1 MKKITYL
8 FFLLAVL
15 QVNAQVLTETFD
27 TALNWTVSHPTGS
40 STNAGW
46 TRVTTGSNPN
56 CSPYAGAGMAK
67 FASYDAAAGNVYV
80 LTSPLFTLSS
90 ANTYKVK
97 FSMYRDGAY
106 PTDADKV
113 MVYLSTSP
121 LSNGTNLL
129 GTVNRSI
136 SLTPVVSAE
145 GWYNYSFNIPAGTNG
160 NRYIRLSATSAYGN
174 NIYFDN
180 ISVNQI
186 VTNDAEMNSVATPSV
201 VTAGVKTITGAF
213 SNNGSNNITSATLNW
228 QIDGGTINSQNLT
241 GLNITPGQTYNY
253 SHSTT
258 WNATPG
264 NFSLKVWVS
273 NPNGVA
279 DAVPT
284 NNEVTKTISVASNS
298 TARRPMYEKFTSST
312 CGPCAGFNGS
322 YFTPFYGTNGS
333 NISLIN
339 YQVNW
344 PGSGDPYYT
353 AEVGSRRGYYSVSAA
368 PTLFVDAVD
377 ATNSSIAGLQADYT
391 AAAAKPA
398 YFALSATKNL
408 VGTSMTVNVN
418 STPYLDGAYK
428 LYVAVVEK
436 TTTGNIASN
445 GETSFKNVMMKM
457 MPDASGTTLNCTH
470 DVPVTTSITTDL
482 AGTFIEDYSDLE
494 VVVFIQNNATKE
506 IMQSTYAIEQAL
518 ATNEFSVAKI
528 NVYPNP
534 SNGLITID
542 STTAVDVTVTDLTGK
557 VVFSAKQITNQSP
570 LNLTNLQKGI
580 YLVKMANENG
590 EQTEKIV
597 LK

>member
-8 FFLLAVL
+8 FFFFAVL
-15 QVNAQVLTETFD
+15 QGNAQVISETFD

-40 STNAGW
+40 ATNAGW
-46 TRVTTGSNPN
+46 SQVATGSNPN

-67 FASYDAAAGNVYV
+67 FASYDVAAGNVYV

-145 GWYNYSFNIPAGTNG
+145 GWYNYSFNIPVGTNG
-160 NRYIRLSATSAYGN
+160 NRYIRLSATSQYGN

-186 VTNDAEMNSVATPSV
+186 VTNDAELNTVATPSV
-201 VTAGVKTITGAF
+201 VLPGTKTISGVFA
-213 SNNGSNNITSATLNW
+213 NGGSNNITSATINW
-228 QIDGGTINSQNLT
+228 QINGGTINSQNLT

-253 SHSTT
+253 SHTTT

-264 NFSLKVWVS
+264 TYSLKVWVS
-273 NPNGVA
+273 NPNGVT
-279 DAVPT
+279 DAFPA
-284 NNEVTKTISVASNS
+284 NNEITKTVSVASNS
-298 TARRPMYEKFTSST
+298 TTRRPMYEKFTSST
-312 CGPCAGFNGS
+312 CGPCASFNGS

-377 ATNSSIAGLQADYT
+377 ATNSSVTGLQADYS

-408 VGTSMTVNVN
+408 VGTTMSVNVT

-436 TTTGNIASN
+436 TTTGNVASN
-445 GETSFKNVMMKM
+445 GESSFKNV
-457 MPDASGTTLNCTH
+457 
-470 DVPVTTSITTDL
+470 I
-482 AGTFIEDYSDLE
+482 
-494 VVVFIQNNATKE
+494 
-506 IMQSTYAIEQAL
+506 
-518 ATNEFSVAKI
+518 
-528 NVYPNP
+528 
-534 SNGLITID
+534 
-542 STTAVDVTVTDLTGK
+542 
-557 VVFSAKQITNQSP
+557 
-570 LNLTNLQKGI
+570 
-580 YLVKMANENG
+580 
-590 EQTEKIV
+590 
-597 LK
+597 

>member
-8 FFLLAVL
+8 FFFFAVL
-15 QVNAQVLTETFD
+15 QSNAQVISETFD

-40 STNAGW
+40 ATNAGW
-46 TRVTTGSNPN
+46 SQVTTGSNPN

-67 FASYDAAAGNVYV
+67 FASYDVAAGNVYV

-129 GTVNRSI
+129 GTINRSI

-160 NRYIRLSATSAYGN
+160 NRYIRLSATSQYGN

-186 VTNDAEMNSVATPSV
+186 VTNDAELNTVATPSV
-201 VTAGVKTITGAF
+201 VLPGTKTISGVFA
-213 SNNGSNNITSATLNW
+213 NGGSNNITSATINW
-228 QIDGGTINSQNLT
+228 QIDGGAIYSQNLT
-241 GLNITPGQTYNY
+241 GLNIAPNQTYNY
-253 SHSTT
+253 SHTTT

-264 NFSLKVWVS
+264 TYSLKVWVS
-273 NPNGVA
+273 NPNGVT
-279 DAVPT
+279 DAFPA
-284 NNEVTKTISVASNS
+284 NNEITKTVSVASNS
-298 TARRPMYEKFTSST
+298 TTRRPMYEKFTSST
-312 CGPCAGFNGS
+312 CGPCASFNGT

-377 ATNSSIAGLQADYT
+377 ATNSSVAGLQADYN

-408 VGTSMTVNVN
+408 VGTTMSVNVT

-436 TTTGNIASN
+436 TTTGNVASN
-445 GETSFKNVMMKM
+445 GESSFKNVMMKM
-457 MPDASGTTLNCTH
+457 MPDANGTVINCTH
-470 DVPVTTSITTDL
+470 DVPVTTQITTNL

-494 VVVFIQNNATKE
+494 VVVFVQNNATKE
-506 IMQSTYAIEQAL
+506 IMQSTYAIDQAL
-518 ATNEFSVAKI
+518 ATDDFSVAKI

-542 STTAVDVTVTDLTGK
+542 STTAVDVTVSDLTGK
-557 VVFSAKQITNQSP
+557 VVYSAKQITNQSP

>member
-8 FFLLAVL
+8 FFFFAVL
-15 QVNAQVLTETFD
+15 QGNAQVISETFD

-40 STNAGW
+40 ATNAGW
-46 TRVTTGSNPN
+46 SQVATGSNPN

-67 FASYDAAAGNVYV
+67 FASYDVAAGNVYV

-160 NRYIRLSATSAYGN
+160 NRYIRLSATSQYGN

-186 VTNDAEMNSVATPSV
+186 VTNDAELNTVATPSV
-201 VTAGVKTITGAF
+201 VLPGTKTISGVFA
-213 SNNGSNNITSATLNW
+213 NGGSNNITSATINW
-228 QIDGGTINSQNLT
+228 QINGGTINSQNLT

-253 SHSTT
+253 SHTTT

-264 NFSLKVWVS
+264 TYSLKVWVS
-273 NPNGVA
+273 NPNGVT
-279 DAVPT
+279 DAFPA
-284 NNEVTKTISVASNS
+284 NNEITKTVSVASNS
-298 TARRPMYEKFTSST
+298 TTRRPMYEKFTSST
-312 CGPCAGFNGS
+312 CGPCASFNGS

-377 ATNSSIAGLQADYT
+377 ATNSSVTGLQADYT

-408 VGTSMTVNVN
+408 VGTTMSVNVT

-436 TTTGNIASN
+436 TTTGNVASN
-445 GETSFKNVMMKM
+445 GESSFKNVMMKM
-457 MPDASGTTLNCTH
+457 MPDANGTVINCTH
-470 DVPVTTSITTDL
+470 DVPVTTSITTNL

-494 VVVFIQNNATKE
+494 VVVFVQNNSTKE
-506 IMQSTYAIEQAL
+506 IMQSTYAIDQAL
-518 ATNEFSVAKI
+518 ATDGFSIAKI

-542 STTAVDVTVTDLTGK
+542 STTAVDVTISDLTGK
-557 VVFSAKQITNQSP
+557 VVYSAKQITNQSP

>member
-8 FFLLAVL
+8 FFFFAVL
-15 QVNAQVLTETFD
+15 QGNAQVISETFD

-40 STNAGW
+40 ATNAGW
-46 TRVTTGSNPN
+46 SQVATGSNPN

-67 FASYDAAAGNVYV
+67 FASYDVAAGNVYV

-160 NRYIRLSATSAYGN
+160 NRYIRLSATSQYGN

-186 VTNDAEMNSVATPSV
+186 VTNDAELNTVATPSV
-201 VTAGVKTITGAF
+201 VLPGTKTISGVFA
-213 SNNGSNNITSATLNW
+213 NGGSNNITSATINW
-228 QIDGGTINSQNLT
+228 QINGGTINSQNLT

-253 SHSTT
+253 SHTTT

-264 NFSLKVWVS
+264 TYSLKVWVS
-273 NPNGVA
+273 NPNGVT
-279 DAVPT
+279 DAFPA
-284 NNEVTKTISVASNS
+284 NNEITKTVSVASNS
-298 TARRPMYEKFTSST
+298 TTRRPMYEKFTSST
-312 CGPCAGFNGS
+312 CGPCASFNGS

-377 ATNSSIAGLQADYT
+377 ATNSSVTGLQADYT

-408 VGTSMTVNVN
+408 VGTTMSVNVT

-436 TTTGNIASN
+436 TTTGNVASN
-445 GETSFKNVMMKM
+445 GESSFKNVMMKM
-457 MPDASGTTLNCTH
+457 MPDANGTVINCTH
-470 DVPVTTSITTDL
+470 DVPVTTSITTNL
-482 AGTFIEDYSDLE
+482 SGTFIEDYSDLE
-494 VVVFIQNNATKE
+494 VVVFVQNNATKE
-506 IMQSTYAIEQAL
+506 IMQSTYAIDQAL
-518 ATNEFSVAKI
+518 ATDGFSIAKI

-542 STTAVDVTVTDLTGK
+542 STTAVDVTISDLTGK
-557 VVFSAKQITNQSP
+557 VVYSAKQITNQSP

>member
-8 FFLLAVL
+8 FFFLAVL
-15 QVNAQVLTETFD
+15 QGNAQVISQTFD
-27 TALNWTVSHPTGS
+27 TALTWTVSHPTGS
-40 STNAGW
+40 STSPGW
-46 TRVTTGSNPN
+46 SQVTTGSNPG

-80 LTSPLFTLSS
+80 LTSPAFTLSS

-106 PTDADKV
+106 PTDADNV
-113 MVYLSTSP
+113 AVYLSTSP
-121 LSNGTNLL
+121 LSDGTNLL
-129 GTVNRSI
+129 GTINRSV
-136 SLTPVVSAE
+136 SLSPVVTAE
-145 GWYNYSFNIPAGTNG
+145 GWYNYSFNIAAGTNG
-160 NRYIRLSATSAYGN
+160 NRYIRLRATSQYGN

-186 VTNDAEMNSVATPSV
+186 VTNDAELNTINTPSV
-201 VTAGVKTITGAF
+201 VTAGVKTISGSF
-213 SNNGSNNITSATLNW
+213 SNGGSNNITSATLNW
-228 QIDGGTINSQNLT
+228 QIDGGAINSQNLT
-241 GLNITPGQTYNY
+241 GLNITPNQIYNY

-264 NFSLKVWVS
+264 TYSLRVWVS
-273 NPNGVA
+273 NPNGVT
-279 DAVPT
+279 DGFPT
-284 NNEVTKTISVASNS
+284 NNEIIKTISVASNS
-298 TARRPMYEKFTSST
+298 TTRRPMYEKFTSST
-312 CGPCAGFNGS
+312 CGPCASFNGS

-344 PGSGDPYYT
+344 PGNGDPYYT
-353 AEVGSRRGYYSVSAA
+353 AEVGSRRGYYAVSAA

-377 ATNSSIAGLQADYT
+377 ATNSSVAGLQADYS

-398 YFALSATKNL
+398 YFALTATKNL
-408 VGTSMTVNVN
+408 VGNSMTVNVT

-436 TTTGNIASN
+436 TTTGNVASN
-445 GETSFKNVMMKM
+445 GETSFKNVFMKM
-457 MPDASGTTLNCTH
+457 MPDANGTVINCTH

-482 AGTFIEDYSDLE
+482 TGTFIEQFSDLE
-494 VVVFIQNNATKE
+494 VVVFVQNNATKE
-506 IMQSTYAIEQAL
+506 LMQSTYAIEQAL
-518 ATNEFSVAKI
+518 ATDNFSATKI
-528 NVYPNP
+528 KVYPNP

-542 STTAVDVTVTDLTGK
+542 SKTAVDVTVTDLTGK
-557 VVFSAKQITNQSP
+557 VVYTAKEVTNQSA
-570 LNLTNLQKGI
+570 LNLSSLQKGV
-580 YLVKMANENG
+580 YLVKMSNQEG
-590 EQTEKIV
+590 SQTEKIV